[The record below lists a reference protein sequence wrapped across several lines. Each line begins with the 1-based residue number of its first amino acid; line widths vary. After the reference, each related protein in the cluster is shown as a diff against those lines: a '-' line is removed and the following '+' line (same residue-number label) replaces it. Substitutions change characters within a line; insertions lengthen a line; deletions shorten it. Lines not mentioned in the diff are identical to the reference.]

1 MALCMAEQDEIW
13 ITMING
19 TPTLVLHACTKAQA
33 SLRSDFYIAEM
44 KGNNS
49 HTKWDTEVSG
59 TRRV

>member
-13 ITMING
+13 ITMTNG

-33 SLRSDFYIAEM
+33 SLFSDFYIAEM

-49 HTKWDTEVSG
+49 HTK
-59 TRRV
+59 